1 MKLLKDYITE
11 SEQWMETP
19 EEGDHFAL
27 ELEDDT
33 LLETYIMEVAEDGSL
48 LLDSNEKIYSL
59 LENWN
64 LLSDDIEED
73 IDSEEDSIVTD
84 STCSSTVKESDSED
98 SPVARAVLHRILM
111 QHPSV
116 VGTHGPE
123 KIMAAVDELA
133 SQVGE
138 VEEIGSSD
146 VSNWTRDVIRM
157 LAELPDEPMNVG
169 DALDESGARRLL
181 ASDSEGALEY
191 KVYLDRE
198 WNEYVV
204 KFYVNGRYKPD
215 EDYHTDD
222 KNDAMRTAQQFLSNN
237 RFDVDEAEYQGRD
250 VPLNK
255 PMRGDVAKSKVYVR
269 DPKTGNVKKVN
280 FGDPNMKI
288 KKSDPD
294 RRRSFRARHNCD
306 NPGPKTKAR
315 YWSCRAW

>member
-1 MKLLKDYITE
+1 MKSLKDYITE

-19 EEGDHFAL
+19 AEGDNFAL

-48 LLDSNEKIYSL
+48 LLDSNEQIYSL

-64 LLSDDIEED
+64 LLSDDID
-73 IDSEEDSIVTD
+73 GEEDSIVTD
-84 STCSSTVKESDSED
+84 STCIDERTEPTTIKNKEEYLAKRKALQSIQMDPSLSRNQKLKVELMKRRAELERAAKLLGINED
-98 SPVARAVLHRILM
+98 S
-111 QHPSV
+111 
-116 VGTHGPE
+116 
-123 KIMAAVDELA
+123 
-133 SQVGE
+133 
-138 VEEIGSSD
+138 
-146 VSNWTRDVIRM
+146 
-157 LAELPDEPMNVG
+157 
-169 DALDESGARRLL
+169 ARRLL
-181 ASDSEGALEY
+181 ASDSEGALGY
-191 KVYLDRE
+191 KVYLDRD
-198 WNEYVV
+198 WGEYVV
-204 KFYVNGRYKPD
+204 KFYVNGRYQPE

-222 KNDAMRTAQQFLSNN
+222 KNDAMSTAQQFLSND

-288 KKSDPD
+288 KKSNPD

-315 YWSCRAW
+315 YWSCKAW